1 MNLKQQAHF
10 DYLYQQ
16 HLSNLTL
23 QGKRPATIDAYSRA
37 LRRIS
42 AYFDCPPDILTT
54 QDLKQYF
61 SMNVVRVSQ
70 IAKHKDNGDHS
81 VKEKQSQ
88 NKK

>member
-23 QGKRPATIDAYSRA
+23 QGKRPATVDAYSRA

-61 SMNVVRVSQ
+61 EALIKSHSWSTVKLDR
-70 IAKHKDNGDHS
+70 NGLF
-81 VKEKQSQ
+81 
-88 NKK
+88 